1 MPYRRLPNTDMARL
15 RALKAAREMGEQIP
29 PFKLAFS
36 SATLQKLRQFM
47 PQFENM
53 FHQQRSALSLQV
65 NKSREYA
72 ALMRKARLYVSHF
85 YQVLN
90 FAIAR
95 GDMPASSRK
104 FYGIRE
110 NDSRIP
116 PLQTEKDILFWG
128 EKLLKG
134 EAERIASGGSM
145 MNNPS
150 SAVVRVRYEQFAE
163 AAHSQ
168 KITQKSTLYATDRI
182 SALRAEADKLIQSI
196 WDEVEAT
203 FDLLPDDDRREKAS
217 RYGVVYVLRPY
228 ERNEQP
234 EPVSETADLF
244 SEEEEFDPVNQSE
257 LNKIRLDEL
266 LFSEQENSREQLQY
280 SISFQQ

>member
-1 MPYRRLPNTDMARL
+1 
-15 RALKAAREMGEQIP
+15 MGEQMP

-36 SATLQKLRQFM
+36 SASLQKLRQFM

-65 NKSREYA
+65 NKGREYS

-95 GDMPASSRK
+95 GDMPAASRK

-110 NDSRIP
+110 NDSRVP

-134 EAERIASGGSM
+134 EAERIANGGSM

-150 SAVVRVRYEQFAE
+150 SAVVRVRYEQFAD

-182 SALRAEADKLIQSI
+182 SALRAEADKLIQTI

-203 FDLLPDDDRREKAS
+203 YDLLPDEDRREKAGL
-217 RYGVVYVLRPY
+217 YGVVYILRPY
-228 ERNEQP
+228 ERAEQTDG
-234 EPVSETADLF
+234 VTETEDHI
-244 SEEEEFDPVNQSE
+244 SDEEDFDPGIQSE

-266 LFSEQENSREQLQY
+266 LFAEDSDEQNQLQY

>member
-15 RALKAAREMGEQIP
+15 RALKAAKELGEQLP

-36 SATLQKLRQFM
+36 SSSLQKLRQFL

-53 FHQQRSALSLQV
+53 FHQQRSALNLQV
-65 NKSREYA
+65 NRGREYN

-95 GDMPASSRK
+95 NDMPASSRK

-116 PLQTEKDILFWG
+116 PLQSEKDILFWG
-128 EKLLKG
+128 DKLLKG
-134 EAERIASGGSM
+134 EMERISNGGSM

-150 SAVVRVRYEQFAE
+150 AAVVKVRYEQFEE

-168 KITQKSTLYATDRI
+168 KVSQKSTLYATDRI
-182 SALRAEADKLIQSI
+182 SSLRAEADKLIQLI

-203 FDLLPDDDRREKAS
+203 FDLLPDDVRREKS
-217 RYGVVYVLRPY
+217 SQYGVIYVLRPN
-228 ERNEQP
+228 ERPENISEEMITEKEQI
-234 EPVSETADLF
+234 
-244 SEEEEFDPVNQSE
+244 EEEEVEISDQSD

-266 LFSEQENSREQLQY
+266 LFSEKDEAKEQLQY
-280 SISFQQ
+280 SISF

>member
-15 RALKAAREMGEQIP
+15 RALKAAKELGEQLP

-36 SATLQKLRQFM
+36 SASLQKLRQFL

-53 FHQQRSALSLQV
+53 FHQQRTALNLQV
-65 NKSREYA
+65 NKGREYN

-95 GDMPASSRK
+95 NDLPASSRK

-116 PLQTEKDILFWG
+116 PLQTEKDILYWG

-134 EAERIASGGSM
+134 ETERIASGGSM

-150 SAVVRVRYEQFAE
+150 AAVVKVRYEQFAE

-168 KITQKSTLYATDRI
+168 KVSQKSTIYATDRI
-182 SALRAEADKLIQSI
+182 SSLRAEADKLIQVI

-203 FDLLPDDDRREKAS
+203 FDLLPDDARREKS
-217 RYGVVYVLRPY
+217 SQYGVIYVLRPN
-228 ERNEQP
+228 ERPGYVAEETGAETEQQ
-234 EPVSETADLF
+234 
-244 SEEEEFDPVNQSE
+244 EENAEIEAGDQSD

-266 LFSEQENSREQLQY
+266 LFSEREESKEQLQY
-280 SISFQQ
+280 SISF

>member
-15 RALKAAREMGEQIP
+15 RALKAAKELGEQLP

-36 SATLQKLRQFM
+36 SASLQKLRQFL
-47 PQFENM
+47 PQFEIM
-53 FHQQRSALSLQV
+53 VHQQRSALNLQV
-65 NKSREYA
+65 NKGREYN

-95 GDMPASSRK
+95 NDLPASSRK
-104 FYGIRE
+104 FYCIRE

-134 EAERIASGGSM
+134 ETERIGAGGSM

-150 SAVVRVRYEQFAE
+150 AAVVKVRYEQFAE

-168 KITQKSTLYATDRI
+168 KVSQKSTVYANDRI
-182 SALRAEADKLIQSI
+182 SALRAEADKLIQVI

-203 FDLLPDDDRREKAS
+203 FDLLPDDVRREKS
-217 RYGVVYVLRPY
+217 SQYGVIYVLRPN
-228 ERNEQP
+228 ERPGYN
-234 EPVSETADLF
+234 
-244 SEEEEFDPVNQSE
+244 SEEISEEKNLHEEEAEIEATDHSE

-266 LFSEQENSREQLQY
+266 LFAEKDEAKEQLQY
-280 SISFQQ
+280 SISF